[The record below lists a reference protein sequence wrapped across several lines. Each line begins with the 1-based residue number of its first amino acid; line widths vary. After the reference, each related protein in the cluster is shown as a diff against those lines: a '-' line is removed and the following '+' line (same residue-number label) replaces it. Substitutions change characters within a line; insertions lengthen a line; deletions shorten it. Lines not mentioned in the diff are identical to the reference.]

1 MAEVST
7 TIKVLDGGFSSQLS
21 CHVGDNVDGDPL
33 WTARFLQTRPL
44 DVLKTHYDFLKAG
57 SDIIMTNTYQASVG
71 GFVKYLGITPEAG
84 LDLIKSAVSL
94 AKESREKYLK
104 EITNNGESD
113 RNPLI
118 AGSIG
123 PYGAHLH
130 DGSEYNGA
138 YADATP
144 AATIRDWHR
153 PRLEALIDSGVD
165 LLAFETI
172 PCEKEA
178 LVLVEMLKDYPNMKA
193 WISFSCKD
201 DKHIAHGEE
210 FQAVAKKCYDLNPGQ
225 ILAVGANC
233 TAPANIAGLLSGI
246 NDNREAA
253 IPLIVYPNSGE
264 KYHKDFGWTEGDKL
278 QQLDCYVQGWLDSG
292 VRYIGGCCR
301 TYAED
306 IRRIHKEV
314 QRWTDKK

>member
-94 AKESREKYLK
+94 AKEAREKYLK

-144 AATIRDWHR
+144 ATTIRDWHR

-306 IRRIHKEV
+306 IRRIYKEV